1 MSESTSFVPGQGS
14 RIPADT
20 GEDGALVGVARTVE
34 AVARRAKEKVIEKK
48 NQLASKSMGELV
60 DDGREYVRENPGK
73 TILISVGVGALVGY
87 LIGRRRSS

>member
-1 MSESTSFVPGQGS
+1 MSESTSYVPGQGS
-14 RIPADT
+14 RIPADH

-34 AVARRAKEKVIEKK
+34 SVARRAKEKVIATK
-48 NQLASKSMGELV
+48 NQLASKSIGELV
-60 DDGREYVRENPGK
+60 DDGRDYVRENPGK